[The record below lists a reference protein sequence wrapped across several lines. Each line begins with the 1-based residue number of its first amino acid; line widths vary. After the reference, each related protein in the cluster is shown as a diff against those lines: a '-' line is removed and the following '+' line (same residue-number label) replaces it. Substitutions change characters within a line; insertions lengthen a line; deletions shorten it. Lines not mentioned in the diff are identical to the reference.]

1 MTDVPVAAG
10 TIVVYSDLGCPWA
23 HLAVYRLLRARA
35 ALGLDGSVAVDHR
48 VFALEVVNERPT
60 PKLILDAETV
70 AVGTLDPGAG
80 WQLWQ
85 EEAHHYPVTT
95 LPPMEAV
102 QAAKEQGLG
111 ASEQLDRALRVALF
125 GRSRCI
131 SVRSVIL
138 EVARSCD
145 TVDVDA
151 LAAALDHGRAR
162 RAVIEQHRQAE
173 AGDDVNGSPHVFLPD
188 GYAVHNPGI
197 EMHWEGEHGRGFPV
211 VTKDDPSIYGD
222 LLVRAAR
229 LAA

>member
-145 TVDVDA
+145 TLDVDA
-151 LAAALDHGRAR
+151 LAAALDDGRAR
-162 RAVIEQHRQAE
+162 RAVMDQHELAMSP
-173 AGDDVNGSPHVFLPD
+173 AVDGSPHLFLAD
-188 GYAVHNPGI
+188 GTDVHNPGI
-197 EMHWEGEHGRGFPV
+197 DMHWEGPKGSGFPV
-211 VTKDDPSIYGD
+211 VTADDPSIYDD
-222 LLVRAAR
+222 LLRRAAAV
-229 LAA
+229 AA